1 MTGILMRQSGSPV
14 HRVLTGHDTALLGS
28 LCLFRSAIEYV
39 IPNPLPFIRIGLAN
53 LPLLLA
59 LDIAGPL
66 DFFLLTL
73 LKVIGQGLISG
84 TLFSY
89 VFLFSLL
96 GTFSSAAFMYV
107 MRHIIGQRHSSFIG
121 IGCAGAMASNSV
133 QLLLARYLIFGAGN
147 LRYLIPPFLLSGFIT
162 GIALGLF
169 CEIFCRRSRWYAGF
183 FGGTHAGQNALQQEF
198 VDPPSSECSD
208 KPAGKNSVWEKHRLL
223 RRHRWNGLFNSK
235 AFFIAGLL
243 MAGLFVFNPSIIA
256 CTIMFVLFC
265 FLAWLSGK
273 KINVPITL
281 AIFAGI
287 IFFNLLAPYGK
298 MLFELG
304 PLRITRGSLLAG
316 LRKAL
321 VLEGLVMLSGAC
333 IKSDLRF
340 PGKFGSLLADS
351 FRLLE
356 LMRER
361 KTIIRRGHI
370 IEGIDKLLLEMESQ
384 YITQAHT
391 A

>member
-1 MTGILMRQSGSPV
+1 M
-14 HRVLTGHDTALLGS
+14 ALLGS
-28 LCLFRSAIEYV
+28 LCLFLSAIEYV
-39 IPNPLPFIRIGLAN
+39 IPKPLPFMRIGLAN

-66 DFFLLTL
+66 DFFLLAL
-73 LKVIGQGLISG
+73 LKVIGQSLISG

-96 GTFSSAAFMYV
+96 GTFSSAALMYV
-107 MRHIIGQRHSSFIG
+107 MRHFIGQKYSSFIG

-133 QLLLARYLIFGAGN
+133 QFLLARHIIFGTGN
-147 LRYLIPPFLLSGFIT
+147 SGMALRYLMPPFLLSGFIT
-162 GIALGLF
+162 GVALGLF

-183 FGGTHAGQNALQQEF
+183 FDGTRTGQNALQQEF
-198 VDPPSSECSD
+198 AEPPSSECAD
-208 KPAGKNSVWEKHRLL
+208 KPAGKNSAWEKRRLL
-223 RRHRWNGLFNSK
+223 RRHRWNGFFNSK
-235 AFFIAGLL
+235 ALFIAGML
-243 MAGLFVFNPSIIA
+243 MAGLFVFSPSIVA
-256 CTIMFVLFC
+256 CTIMFFLFC
-265 FLAWLSGK
+265 FIAWLSGK
-273 KINVPITL
+273 KINVMITL

-287 IFFNLLAPYGK
+287 IFFNLLVPYGK

-304 PLRITRGSLLAG
+304 PLRITQGSLLAG

-340 PGKFGSLLADS
+340 PGKFGALLADS

-361 KTIIRRGHI
+361 KAVIRRGHI

-384 YITQAHT
+384 CISQART